1 MAVVA
6 MGKLDSVV
14 VGDIGVV
21 GDTVVVGDTGVVGDT
36 VGDTVGDSGG
46 IPSSTGVLSHLLA
59 LGSKYIMIL
68 WQSFAI
74 LAMSPG

>member
-14 VGDIGVV
+14 DIGVVGDIV

-36 VGDTVGDSGG
+36 VGDTVG
-46 IPSSTGVLSHLLA
+46 VV
-59 LGSKYIMIL
+59 GSD
-68 WQSFAI
+68 FAPACI
-74 LAMSPG
+74 FDGPGWR